1 MNWDQ
6 IEGKWSQAKG
16 ELRQRWA
23 NLTND
28 DLEFIAGSKDKFL
41 GRLQERYGI
50 AKEDAQAQLDDWL
63 KKVSPATTEHRT
75 QSKSKGA

>member
-6 IEGKWSQAKG
+6 IEGKWSQVKG
-16 ELRQRWA
+16 ELRQRWG
-23 NLTND
+23 NLTDD
-28 DLEFIAGSKDKFL
+28 DLEIIAGSKDKFL

-63 KKVSPATTEHRT
+63 KKASPSTDQRAR
-75 QSKSKGA
+75 SKSARSE